1 MRRHDR
7 LPSAGDVRDAFKRAR
22 DSYMREYCY
31 SGDISGST
39 STIVI
44 KWVSSRYM
52 TRRNEGE
59 LIIANIGDSSAYICC
74 NVGFPVLPHGRG
86 TASPFRLP

>member
-7 LPSAGDVRDAFKRAR
+7 LPSAGDVRDAFKKAR
-22 DSYMREYCY
+22 DTYVRQYCY

-44 KWVSSRYM
+44 K
-52 TRRNEGE
+52 
-59 LIIANIGDSSAYICC
+59 L
-74 NVGFPVLPHGRG
+74 H
-86 TASPFRLP
+86 

>member
-7 LPSAGDVRDAFKRAR
+7 LPSAGDVRDAFKKAR
-22 DSYMREYCY
+22 DTYVRQYCY

-44 KWVSSRYM
+44 KLHRGCQV
-52 TRRNEGE
+52 TPRNDGE
-59 LIIANIGDSSAYICC
+59 LIIANIGDSSAFICC
-74 NVGFPVLPHGRG
+74 DVPAVLLLHSRARAIPFP
-86 TASPFRLP
+86 

>member
-7 LPSAGDVRDAFKRAR
+7 LPSAGDVRDAFKKAR
-22 DSYMREYCY
+22 DSYVRQFCY

-44 KWVSSRYM
+44 KLHHTGCI
-52 TRRNEGE
+52 TRRNDGE
-59 LIIANIGDSSAYICC
+59 LIIANIGDSSAFICC
-74 NVGFPVLPHGRG
+74 NVPLLFSLHSRARENPFP
-86 TASPFRLP
+86 

>member
-7 LPSAGDVRDAFKRAR
+7 LPSAGDVRDAFKKAR
-22 DSYMREYCY
+22 DSYVRRYCY

-44 KWVSSRYM
+44 KSCRVCCV
-52 TRRNEGE
+52 TPRNDGE
-59 LIIANIGDSSAYICC
+59 LIIANIGDSSAFICC
-74 NVGFPVLPHGRG
+74 DVSLVLFVDSRATVSRFP
-86 TASPFRLP
+86 